1 MTELG
6 FLLDLLLNHKLP
18 LKTRQAVTERVKHVE
33 EGLTPKQVFYPRG
46 EPTPPP
52 LPKQLAIQSPSTLTA
67 MMRHAEQGV
76 PNAQPPILACADQ
89 QPMISAVP
97 PPPPQPVA
105 VVAQTAAT
113 QAAMAAREAAIAG
126 QISGKPDKGQTRP
139 RKF

>member
-18 LKTRQAVTERVKHVE
+18 LTTRKAVTERVKVVE
-33 EGLTPKQVFYPRG
+33 EGLTPKETLWGRLQQG
-46 EPTPPP
+46 QPTPAA
-52 LPKQLAIQSPSTLTA
+52 LPKQLSIQSPSTLAA
-67 MMRHAEQGV
+67 MMRHAEQGPALV
-76 PNAQPPILACADQ
+76 TADQ
-89 QPMISAVP
+89 QPVLNAVP

-113 QAAMAAREAAIAG
+113 QAAMAAREAAIAS